1 MWFDS
6 HCHLHLC
13 AEEADPLSQVVAR
26 AKAAGVSQML
36 AVGIDVASSE
46 RALELSDGV
55 EVFASAGLHPN
66 SATEWSDG
74 VRERI
79 DTLLDE
85 ERVVAVGETGL
96 DFYRDHASPAVQREA
111 FAAHIERAKGH
122 DKTLVIHT
130 RDSVDAAIDML
141 RELGP
146 PNRLIF
152 HCWSGDTAQLAG
164 ALSLGSYVSFAGN
177 VSFKNAQSIRDAAV
191 DVPADRL
198 LVETDS
204 PYLSPE
210 PYRGKPNEPARVV
223 QVGEALAAA
232 RSVPVES
239 LAEQTVANAR
249 TVFGLD
255 VRSV

>member
-13 AEEADPLSQVVAR
+13 AEEADPISRVVERAR
-26 AKAAGVSQML
+26 AAGVSQML
-36 AVGIDVASSE
+36 AVGIDVESSE

-66 SATEWSDG
+66 SAIEWSDR
-74 VRERI
+74 VLQRI
-79 DTLLDE
+79 DSLLDE

-111 FAAHIERAKGH
+111 FAAHIELAKAH

-130 RDSVDAAIDML
+130 RDSADAAIDML
-141 RELGP
+141 RELRP
-146 PNRLIF
+146 PNHLIF
-152 HCWSGDTAQLAG
+152 HCWSGDMEQLRG

-177 VSFKNAQSIRDAAV
+177 VSFKNAASIRDAAV
-191 DVPADRL
+191 NVPTDRL

-232 RSVPVES
+232 RAVPVEE
-239 LAEQTVANAR
+239 LAQQTATNAR
-249 TVFGLD
+249 AVFGLD
-255 VRSV
+255 ARGA